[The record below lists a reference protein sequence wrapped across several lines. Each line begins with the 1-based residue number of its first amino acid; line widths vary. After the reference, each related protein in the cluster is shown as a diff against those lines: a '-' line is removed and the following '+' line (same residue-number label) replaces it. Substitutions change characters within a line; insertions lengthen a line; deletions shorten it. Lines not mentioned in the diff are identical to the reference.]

1 MGTDRIFGV
10 GPCLSWSVP
19 KLCGVSGPIGEKESQ
34 HVFGYRVLSPNYGEN
49 GQIEEVI
56 MRQSVLTIIS
66 TIATPGNLCLCLS
79 LLLLSV
85 SPIEAKGAQP
95 NILLIVVDNQP
106 ASILGAY
113 GNPDVKTPNI
123 DRLASEG
130 VRFTRA
136 FAVHGMCSPTR
147 ATLLTGLLPSQ
158 HGVQDWLDDEEMG
171 NWPSDWNA
179 IREYRTLPYTLKNRG
194 YQTAL
199 IGKWH
204 LGQPR
209 LPDEWFDY
217 WVTFNLGHTV
227 DFWNN
232 EINDNSK
239 KYKVEGQHSVDFFSD
254 KAVEYLQTYDHQE
267 PFFLMV
273 TYNGPYMNPPTNL
286 GAARNRHYKYYRDKE
301 FPSFPRNRVN
311 ETILDEIPVPD
322 PEEWYLNL
330 ARMHNDPETMANA
343 ASQNTIVDD
352 GVGRLVKALRDNGLS
367 ENTLVIYTSDQGN
380 FFGQH
385 GLWGHTDFSFPAS
398 PYETA
403 MNIPLIAHYPGVIE
417 KDRLSDLF
425 VGQYDLMPTI
435 LDMAGSGVEIANS
448 PGRSFAGYLKGN
460 ELPSW
465 SDAVYMDQ
473 EATRVIRTD
482 QFSYWKRMK
491 GTGEH
496 ELYDLQNDPGQKNN
510 LVGNP
515 DYVEVISQL
524 DRRLTQF
531 FDTYSDA
538 QYDLWQGGTVK
549 GTTESIQVYKS
560 LYGEQW
566 EPESEV
572 RPAFREEPVR

>member
-1 MGTDRIFGV
+1 MKK
-10 GPCLSWSVP
+10 SVLATICAFTTRK
-19 KLCGVSGPIGEKESQ
+19 KLCSYI
-34 HVFGYRVLSPNYGEN
+34 
-49 GQIEEVI
+49 
-56 MRQSVLTIIS
+56 
-66 TIATPGNLCLCLS
+66 S

-85 SPIEAKGAQP
+85 TPVGAKGTQP
-95 NILLIVVDNQP
+95 NILYIVVDNQP
-106 ASILGAY
+106 ASILGTY

-123 DRLASEG
+123 DRLANEG

-158 HGVQDWLDDEEMG
+158 HGVQDWLDDEEMK

-194 YQTAL
+194 YQTSL

-209 LPDEWFDY
+209 PPDEWFDY

-227 DFWNN
+227 DFWDN

-239 KYKVEGQHSVDFFSD
+239 KYKLEGKHSVDFFSD
-254 KAVEYLQTYDHQE
+254 KAVEYLQTYDHQK

-286 GAARNRHYKYYRDKE
+286 GAAKNRHYVDYKDKE

-311 ETILDEIPVPD
+311 ETILEELTVPD

-330 ARMHNDPETMANA
+330 ARMHNDQETMANV
-343 ASQNTIVDD
+343 ASQNTMVDE
-352 GVGRLVKALRDNGLS
+352 GVGRLLEALRDNGLA

-385 GLWGHTDFSFPAS
+385 GFWGHTDNTFPAS
-398 PYETA
+398 LYDTA
-403 MNIPLIAHYPGVIE
+403 MNIPLIARYPGVIE
-417 KDRLSDLF
+417 QGQVSDLF
-425 VGQYDLMPTI
+425 IGQYDLMPTI
-435 LDMAGSGVEIANS
+435 LDMAELDVEIANS
-448 PGRSFAGYLKGN
+448 PGRSFAEHLKGS
-460 ELPSW
+460 ELASW

-473 EATRVIRTD
+473 EATRVIRTN
-482 QFSYWKRMK
+482 QYSYWKRLK
-491 GTGEH
+491 GTGKH
-496 ELYDLQNDPGQKNN
+496 ELYDIQKDPEQQDN
-510 LVGNP
+510 LYGNP
-515 DYVEVISQL
+515 DYAEVVSEL

-531 FDTYSDA
+531 FDTYSNA
-538 QYDLWQGGTVK
+538 EYDLWRGGTVK
-549 GTTESIQVYKS
+549 GSTESTQVFKS
-560 LYGEQW
+560 LYGDQW
-566 EPESEV
+566 EPESEI
-572 RPAFREEPVR
+572 RPTFRENIP

>member
-1 MGTDRIFGV
+1 MGAGLRRAFHAG
-10 GPCLSWSVP
+10 
-19 KLCGVSGPIGEKESQ
+19 
-34 HVFGYRVLSPNYGEN
+34 
-49 GQIEEVI
+49 EVI
-56 MRQSVLTIIS
+56 MNESVTAKNPKFAGRKKIYSII
-66 TIATPGNLCLCLS
+66 S
-79 LLLLSV
+79 LLLLCAIPV
-85 SPIEAKGAQP
+85 EARDTQP
-95 NILLIVVDNQP
+95 NILFIVVDNQP

-123 DRLASEG
+123 DRLADEG
-130 VRFTRA
+130 VRFSHA

-158 HGVQDWLDDEEMG
+158 HGVQDWLDDEEMA

-194 YQTAL
+194 YQTSL

-209 LPDEWFDY
+209 PPDEWFDY

-227 DFWNN
+227 DFWDN

-239 KYKVEGQHSVDFFSD
+239 KYKLEGKHSVDFFSD
-254 KAVEYLQTYDHQE
+254 KAVEYLQVYDHQK

-286 GAARNRHYKYYRDKE
+286 GAARNRHYADYKDKE
-301 FPSFPRNRVN
+301 FPSFPRTRIN
-311 ETILDEIPVPD
+311 ETILEEVSVPD

-343 ASQNTIVDD
+343 ASQNTMVDD
-352 GVGRLVKALRDNGLS
+352 GVGRLLKALKDNGLE

-398 PYETA
+398 LYETA
-403 MNIPLIAHYPGVIE
+403 MNIPLIVRYPGVIE
-417 KDRLSDLF
+417 KGRVSDLLI
-425 VGQYDLMPTI
+425 GQYDFMPTI
-435 LDMAGSGVEIANS
+435 LDMAGFDVEIANS
-448 PGRSFAGYLKGN
+448 PGRSFAAHLKGS
-460 ELPSW
+460 ELASW

-473 EATRVIRTD
+473 EATRVIRTH
-482 QFSYWKRMK
+482 QYSYWKRLE

-496 ELYDLQNDPGQKNN
+496 ELYDMHKDPKQEDN
-510 LVGNP
+510 LYGNP
-515 DYVEVISQL
+515 DYAEVVSEL

-531 FDTYSDA
+531 FDTHSNPE
-538 QYDLWQGGTVK
+538 YDLWRGGSVK
-549 GTTESIQVYKS
+549 GSTESTQVYKS

-566 EPESEV
+566 KPESEV
-572 RPAFREEPVR
+572 KPAFRETIP